1 MINKNKDLFEETDS
15 LNQKI
20 EEQNRGIAVLDDQLK
35 VILSEN
41 QSQQKQ
47 LENN

>member
-1 MINKNKDLFEETDS
+1 MIKKNKDLFEETDG

-20 EEQNRGIAVLDDQLK
+20 EEQNRRIAVLDDQLK

-41 QSQQKQ
+41 
-47 LENN
+47 

>member
-20 EEQNRGIAVLDDQLK
+20 DEQNRRIAVLDDQLK